1 MWEYTSVSIA
11 ATGFWVGGNLD
22 MDRFQKM
29 LTEHG
34 QQGWELV
41 SAFDTN
47 QASGA
52 TRSVIL
58 VFKRPA
64 R

>member
-22 MDRFQKM
+22 MVQFQSM
-29 LTEHG
+29 LNEHG
-34 QQGWELV
+34 KQGWELV
-41 SAFDTN
+41 SSFDTN

-52 TRSVIL
+52 TRNVIV

-64 R
+64 S